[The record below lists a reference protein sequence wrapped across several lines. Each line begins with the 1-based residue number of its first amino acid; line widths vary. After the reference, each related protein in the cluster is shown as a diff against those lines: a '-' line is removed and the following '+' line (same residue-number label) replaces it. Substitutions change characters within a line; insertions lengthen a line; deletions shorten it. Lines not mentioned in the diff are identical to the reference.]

1 MATKTTPARS
11 TTLNI
16 KDRTHGLVLWKAIQ
30 IAQED
35 LRRSFGES
43 GVLEKDKNEIDEELE
58 SFLEIQESMTD
69 YVNKLDRDFGFT
81 KEEDLKTEYT
91 KTLQGKSLLLSE
103 IQEGFRLYA
112 KKHNHIV
119 PKYTLTEEQDELI
132 EIEVE

>member
-1 MATKTTPARS
+1 MPFQHK
-11 TTLNI
+11 
-16 KDRTHGLVLWKAIQ
+16 
-30 IAQED
+30 
-35 LRRSFGES
+35 F
-43 GVLEKDKNEIDEELE
+43 EIE
-58 SFLEIQESMTD
+58 
-69 YVNKLDRDFGFT
+69 